1 MVAQERDAADE
12 AYPVLVP
19 LHVADAAHVS
29 GIAAASLGEGES
41 GRKLRGSPFFMCY
54 EPWSMDQKK
63 SQRFKVFLESKLIG
77 RARRCQSQ
85 ESL

>member
-29 GIAAASLGEGES
+29 GIAVASLGEGEG
-41 GRKLRGSPFFMCY
+41 GRKSRGSPFFMCVMNLG
-54 EPWSMDQKK
+54 PWTKNVNGS
-63 SQRFKVFLESKLIG
+63 VFE
-77 RARRCQSQ
+77 
-85 ESL
+85 